1 MIRLNRRNLLK
12 AAALSVPVGLAMPYV
27 RANAASKFSFKYG
40 NNLPLTHPLNI
51 RASEAVERIRTE
63 TDGALDIRIFPS
75 NQLGGDTDMLNQVR
89 SGALDFFTPS
99 AFVISTLVP
108 KAPINAI
115 GFAFPSYDKVWAA
128 MDGDLGEFIKGE
140 IDKVGLYLM
149 RTVWDNG
156 FRQITTSGKPVN
168 GPADL
173 QGIKIRVPVSQF
185 SISLFEALGAAPTS
199 MQFSEVYTAL
209 QTKIVDAQENP
220 LPILQTAKLFEVQKY
235 VSLTNHLWDGYLFVA
250 SGKTWNRLPE
260 DIRKIAETALNE
272 AGVKQREDIAKLNES
287 LQTELEAKGM
297 IFNRPDPTPFRDV
310 LKEKG
315 FYAQWHETFGDD
327 AWSRL
332 EKYVGKLG

>member
-1 MIRLNRRNLLK
+1 MSLISRRTLVK
-12 AAALSVPVGLAMPYV
+12 AAALAVPASLAMPHI
-27 RANAASKFSFKYG
+27 RANAAAKIVYKWG
-40 NNLPLTHPLNI
+40 NNLPLSHPLNV
-51 RASEAVERIRTE
+51 RGAEAIERIKKE
-63 TDGALDIRIFPS
+63 TNGDFEIRVFPS

-108 KAPINAI
+108 AAPINAV
-115 GFAFPSYDKVWAA
+115 GFAFPDYAKVWAA
-128 MDGDLGEFIKGE
+128 MDGDLGAFIKSE

-156 FRQITTSGKPVN
+156 FRQTTTSGKPIV
-168 GPADL
+168 GPDDL
-173 QGIKIRVPVSQF
+173 KGIKIRVPVSQF

-220 LPILQTAKLFEVQKY
+220 MPILQTAKLYEVQKY
-235 VSLTNHLWDGYLFVA
+235 CSLTNHMWDGYLFVA
-250 SGKTWNRLPE
+250 SGKTWSRLPA
-260 DIRKIAETALNE
+260 DMRKIAETALNE
-272 AGVKQREDIAKLNES
+272 AGVKQREDIAKLNDS
-287 LQTELEAKGM
+287 LQTELEGKGM
-297 IFNRPDPTPFRDV
+297 VFNRPDPAPFREV
-310 LKEKG
+310 LKQKG
-315 FYAQWHETFGDD
+315 FYAQWQEKFGPE